1 MILHCSRSEESSSS
15 ISVNGQ
21 HMLKHMLSIQFE
33 GNLDSRDKID
43 EGDVQESRYDDVRGQ
58 VEVRNR
64 ELTLLYGK

>member
-1 MILHCSRSEESSSS
+1 
-15 ISVNGQ
+15 
-21 HMLKHMLSIQFE
+21 MLKHMLSIQFE